1 MPDADGGAKE
11 MFNLPGNQSIRPGGG
26 AVSRQG
32 TASLAPSRGPTHVF
46 EAAGFDDK
54 HTDVQGI
61 VQAPDVMPKW
71 PEGWKSSAFES
82 VVTKKS
88 YILSPP
94 ELYAEIAHHG
104 EEKAKYSLYKL
115 VMLSTIAGCY
125 VGFGYTTCLIVGGNL
140 NEAPRYP
147 HSKEVV
153 ILGEPFNI
161 SVPGYELSN
170 GVTVP
175 PYNLT
180 VPALDISQQN
190 VGWYKFIFG
199 IFGFP
204 TAFTCIMIMGADLYT
219 SLCAYGAAA
228 WWEGKIP
235 AWKALYLLV
244 VSWLANFAGCAIM
257 AGLYYAADT
266 YVGRD
271 GFMIYVAIDK
281 VSHGWGVTFV
291 RGVFANWLVAIATFM
306 ANAAQDLTGKF
317 VGIWLPI
324 SAFASVGYEHCI
336 ANQFIFSIALMRGAP
351 LTARQIIVDN
361 LIPSTLGNWVGG
373 AICVATVYA
382 FIYGRTPTRVYDY
395 FFSKVKTV

>member
-1 MPDADGGAKE
+1 
-11 MFNLPGNQSIRPGGG
+11 
-26 AVSRQG
+26 
-32 TASLAPSRGPTHVF
+32 
-46 EAAGFDDK
+46 
-54 HTDVQGI
+54 
-61 VQAPDVMPKW
+61 
-71 PEGWKSSAFES
+71 

-115 VMLSTIAGCY
+115 TMLSLIAGCY

-140 NEAPRYP
+140 NAAPRYP
-147 HSKEVV
+147 VSSEVV
-153 ILGEPFNI
+153 TLGQPFNI
-161 SVPGYELSN
+161 TVPGYQLSN
-170 GVTVP
+170 GVNVP
-175 PYNLT
+175 SYNLQ
-180 VPALDISQQN
+180 VPALDISQQDY
-190 VGWYKFIFG
+190 GWYKFIFG

-204 TAFTCIMIMGADLYT
+204 FGFTCIMVMGADLYT

-244 VSWLANFAGCAIM
+244 ISWLSNFAGCAIM
-257 AGLYYAADT
+257 AGLYYAAGT
-266 YVGRD
+266 YQNHD
-271 GFMIYVAIDK
+271 GFLLYAAIDK
-281 VSHGWGVTFV
+281 TSHTWGQTFV
-291 RGVFANWLVAIATFM
+291 KGVFANWLVAIATFM

-336 ANQFIFSIALMRGAP
+336 ANQFLFCIALMMGAP
-351 LTARQIIVDN
+351 LTPYQIIVQN

-382 FIYGRTPTRVYDY
+382 FIYGRTPLRIYD
-395 FFSKVKTV
+395 FLFVRKNKTA